1 MKKFSQKAAATLLSL
16 ALLTPSSQSRAAAVP
31 DDFNSFMKDAL
42 SDFDNFI
49 DEANRDFINFM
60 RNPWKKHQAEKPVE
74 KRVVPEPVKP
84 VLFDSVATPPSQQAP
99 TQLTIE
105 EILGQA
111 TTESKQKPTVTVNVP
126 QGDKIPRE
134 EPKPTKPATPA
145 KPSAPTK
152 PSPPSTPST
161 PTTPVKPAA
170 PVKPSTPATPSTPSK
185 PTTPS
190 VPSTPAKPA
199 KPTSPIPTPPE
210 AFQRMGEVYSGGTGR
225 TPITYGGITYYVSNG
240 LKNSITLNGLSE
252 NAIADAYEELFRA
265 DWQPVINDLK
275 QLRKG
280 GLNNDWALFMFIKQ
294 VAESFTPSR
303 NASMVMRQF
312 LLNQLGYKARM
323 AKVPSENR
331 LSLLTATDTQLYG
344 VIFLDI
350 KGTRYYDVDARNP
363 YAMMICEKD
372 APSSKNL
379 ISMQIRN
386 LPDFGKERKTST
398 HATKSGQPSVSVSV
412 SKPQMDFYMKMPQC
426 DYSVYA
432 QAKVDPAVA
441 ITLLRSLKPA
451 IEGKGEREAANLLLD
466 YVQNAFAYAT
476 DDEQFGF
483 EKPFFVEE
491 LFYYPSCD
499 CEDRSILYRYLVK
512 NLLGL
517 DVVLV
522 DYPNHIATAV
532 KFNENVKGDY
542 LMVDGAKYV
551 VCDPTFIG
559 APVGMAMPSFRNVQA
574 KVLKY

>member
-1 MKKFSQKAAATLLSL
+1 MKKFSPKAAAILLSL
-16 ALLTPSSQSRAAAVP
+16 ALLTPSSQSRATAVP

-74 KRVVPEPVKP
+74 KRVVPEPIKP
-84 VLFDSVATPPSQQAP
+84 ILFDSVATPPSQQSP

-105 EILGQA
+105 EILDQA

-134 EPKPTKPATPA
+134 ET
-145 KPSAPTK
+145 
-152 PSPPSTPST
+152 
-161 PTTPVKPAA
+161 KPAA
-170 PVKPSTPATPSTPSK
+170 PVKPKQPKPDSTPASPEKPTAPTTATPDKPSKPSK

-190 VPSTPAKPA
+190 SPTKPATPTKPSQPSTPAKPA
-199 KPTSPIPTPPE
+199 IPTPPE
-210 AFQRMGEVYSGGTGR
+210 VFGRTGEVYSGGAGR

-252 NAIADAYEELFRA
+252 NAIADAYEGLFRA
-265 DWQPVINDLK
+265 DWQPIISDLK

-294 VAESFTPSR
+294 VSESFTPSR

-379 ISMQIRN
+379 ISMQVRN

-432 QAKVDPAVA
+432 QAKVDPVIAA
-441 ITLLRSLKPA
+441 TLVKSLKPA